1 MAKQL
6 PRQIDGL
13 KQKILFVGTL
23 VEEAIAKAISALINR
38 DLNLAN
44 TVIDSDT
51 EIDRMEVDVEE
62 EVLKILALYQPV
74 AADLRFVVAVLKIN
88 NDLER
93 MGDLA
98 RNIAKRVVFLANC
111 DRFDLPVDFRA
122 MATRAQSM
130 VKESLDALVNS
141 DSALAHKVRD
151 SDDEVDALRRIIEK
165 QIEQQI
171 AAHTERTDCL
181 MRLSSVARHLERI
194 ADMATNI
201 AEDVI
206 YMVEGEIVRHHRT
219 TESME

>member
-6 PRQIDGL
+6 PRQIEGL

-38 DLNLAN
+38 DRNLAN
-44 TVIDSDT
+44 TVIEEDA

-74 AADLRFVVAVLKIN
+74 AADLRFVVAALKIN

-98 RNIAKRVVFLANC
+98 KNVAKRVVFLADC
-111 DRFDLPVDFRA
+111 ERFDLGIDFRG
-122 MATRAQSM
+122 MATLTQSM
-130 VKESLDALVNS
+130 VKRSLDALVSS
-141 DSALAHKVRD
+141 DPQLAQKVRE
-151 SDDEVDALRRIIEK
+151 SDDEVDALRRIIET
-165 QIEQQI
+165 QIEKQMVEYPDR
-171 AAHTERTDCL
+171 AHGL
-181 MRLSSVARHLERI
+181 MRLASVARHLERI

-206 YMVEGEIVRHHRT
+206 YMVEGEIVRHHPT
-219 TESME
+219 TDAF